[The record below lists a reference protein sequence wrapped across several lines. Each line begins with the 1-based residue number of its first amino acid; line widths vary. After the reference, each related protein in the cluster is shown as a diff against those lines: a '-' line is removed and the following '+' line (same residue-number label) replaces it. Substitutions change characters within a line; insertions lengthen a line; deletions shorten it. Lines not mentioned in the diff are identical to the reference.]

1 MNNNEKLTET
11 LNDLIKIN
19 NDRVAGYEKAADETN
34 TADIDLRAIFL
45 KMANESRE
53 YVKELSD
60 KITHLGGTVS
70 TDTTLSGKVYRVWM
84 DVKNTFTGSDR
95 QSVLESCEF
104 GEDAAQ
110 KAYNDAL
117 HTDAEIDAETR
128 QLIMDQKDSLKTSH
142 DVIKKFRDVRES
154 VK

>member
-1 MNNNEKLTET
+1 
-11 LNDLIKIN
+11 
-19 NDRVAGYEKAADETN
+19 
-34 TADIDLRAIFL
+34 
-45 KMANESRE
+45 MANESRD

-60 KITHLGGTVS
+60 KIIQLGGTVA

-95 QSVLESCEF
+95 QSILESCEF

-128 QLIMDQKDSLKTSH
+128 QLIMDQKDSLKSSH
-142 DVIKKFRDVRES
+142 DVIKKFRDIHES